1 MKKLI
6 LVVLAVGLP
15 FVLSGCAPEIIRAG
29 AERDAVL
36 YGSQIELART
46 KAEGQRP
53 ACSFVAAPGQDMAFA
68 GVERIECWGSDGGSG
83 DVEITHR
90 VSPIWNFM
98 SQNSGILGILGWSAI
113 MYPDGISSG
122 VQTVTTPAPQ
132 VVRPEVVTPLVV
144 TP

>member
-1 MKKLI
+1 MKKLPLI
-6 LVVLAVGLP
+6 ALAAALP
-15 FVLSGCAPEIIRAG
+15 LALSGCAPEIIKAG

-53 ACSFVAAPGQDMAFA
+53 ACSFISAPGQDMAFA

-83 DVEITHR
+83 DVQITQR

-113 MYPDGISSG
+113 MYPNGISSG
-122 VQTVTTPAPQ
+122 IQTVTTPAPE
-132 VVRPEVVTPLVV
+132 VVRPEIVRP
-144 TP
+144 